1 MPSSITTP
9 ARERFHPLSIG
20 AHWLTVLLLVA
31 VYALI
36 ELRGIYPKGSAGRD
50 LMKSWHEMLGL
61 AVLATVLVRLTLRA
75 IYRAPAIQP
84 PPPAWQVWGAKAMHM
99 ALYVFLVGMPL
110 LGWLVVSAKGKPAP
124 FFGLEL
130 PALIAPDKALA
141 RNLEQV
147 HEIIGTLGYL
157 LIGGHAAAALWHH
170 YVRRDDT
177 LLHML
182 PGGGDSHGADVV
194 RSMPRA

>member
-1 MPSSITTP
+1 MTPSITTP

-61 AVLATVLVRLTLRA
+61 AVLAIVLARLTLRA
-75 IYRAPAIQP
+75 IYPAPAIQP
-84 PPPAWQVWGAKAMHM
+84 PPPAWQVWAAKAMHM

-110 LGWLVVSAKGKPAP
+110 LGWLVVSAKGKPVP
-124 FFGLEL
+124 FVG
-130 PALIAPDKALA
+130 
-141 RNLEQV
+141 
-147 HEIIGTLGYL
+147 
-157 LIGGHAAAALWHH
+157 ALWHH
-170 YVRRDDT
+170 YVMRDDT

-182 PGGGDSHGADVV
+182 PRGGDSHGADVV

>member
-1 MPSSITTP
+1 MTPTITAP

-36 ELRGIYPKGSAGRD
+36 EFRGLYPKGSAGRE

-61 AVLATVLVRLTLRA
+61 AVFAIAFLRLALRA
-75 IYRAPAIQP
+75 IYPAPAIQP
-84 PPPAWQVWGAKAMHM
+84 PPPAWQAMLARAMHVT
-99 ALYVFLVGMPL
+99 LYVFLVGMPL
-110 LGWLVVSAKGKPAP
+110 LGWLVVSAKGKPVP

-130 PALIAPDKALA
+130 PALIGPDKALA

-147 HEIIGTLGYL
+147 HELIGTLGYF

-170 YVRRDDT
+170 YVMRDNT
-177 LLHML
+177 LRHML
-182 PGGGDSHGADVV
+182 PAGGIVAQ
-194 RSMPRA
+194 PLQRA